1 MLFKNPHIQTILP
14 ALLMRGV
21 LDYRRES
28 IYSCD
33 DDWIDLDWFNEDQ
46 TRLVIYVHGMEG
58 SSNDHYIIRL
68 IKLLTQHNYSALVM
82 NLRSCAPDPSPCK
95 KLYHSGMSEDLDSVL
110 DWVLNHYQYKEI
122 FLIGFS
128 IGANIVLKY
137 IGEKQINKKISK
149 AIAVSVPLDLASS
162 AKALDMVPGQF
173 YTRYLMKKLG
183 RKLNKDLSHIRSFY
197 EYDQNYT
204 APMHGFVDNFDYW
217 QKSSSKQFLEKI
229 NIPTLIINSLDDP
242 FLGPEC
248 FPSQEQN
255 NNTNLRLITPD
266 FGGHLGFMELS
277 LDMSRGLKINFSH
290 EKYILEFL

>member
-1 MLFKNPHIQTILP
+1 MLFKNPHLQTILP
-14 ALLMRGV
+14 ALLMRGA
-21 LDYRRES
+21 LPYRRETINS
-28 IYSCD
+28 YD
-33 DDWIDLDWFNEDQ
+33 DDLIDLDWFNEGQ

-82 NLRSCAPDPSPCK
+82 NLRSCAPVPSPFK

-110 DWVLNHYQYKEI
+110 DWVLDHYQYNEI
-122 FLIGFS
+122 YLIGFS

-149 AIAVSVPLDLASS
+149 AIAISVPLDLASS
-162 AKALDMVPGQF
+162 AKALDMVPRQF

-183 RKLNKDLSHIRSFY
+183 RKLNMDLSHIRSFY
-197 EYDQNYT
+197 EYDQDYT
-204 APMHGFVDNFDYW
+204 APMHGFEDHFDYW
-217 QKSSSKQFLEKI
+217 QKASAKKFLEKI

-248 FPSQEQN
+248 FPFQEQS

-277 LDMSRGLKINFSH
+277 INMIQGLKINFLY